1 MESSVSKFVEA
12 LNNPQNGWV
21 IRRDA
26 AERLGRAA
34 LESITALSSH
44 LKDKDMDVVIA
55 IEACLEP
62 LHVVLQTRDKTR
74 KHYSFR
80 DLAEGCQKK
89 NSREVETHE
98 KGYMITVTLPK
109 KRRQRVYIMRYKSKD
124 GRDMVRV
131 FTMCGRANKDY
142 EHLALQLNRKFS
154 HAALALQKWK
164 DEDYLVLVNN
174 ILRQEATPDMI
185 KRCVKEMA
193 YYGDWLEEKIEGTD
207 EL

>member
-1 MESSVSKFVEA
+1 MEGSISELVKT
-12 LNNPQNGWV
+12 LDNPEPGWV

-26 AERLGRAA
+26 AEALGKIA
-34 LESITALSSH
+34 LESVTALSAH
-44 LKDKDMDVVIA
+44 LKDKDMDVLIA
-55 IEACLEP
+55 VEAVLEP
-62 LHVVLQTRDKTR
+62 LHVLLQTRDKTR
-74 KHYSFR
+74 KYYSLR
-80 DLAEGCQKK
+80 DLAQGVQKK
-89 NSREVETHE
+89 GEREIEAHET
-98 KGYMITVTLPK
+98 GYVVTATLPN

-124 GRDMVRV
+124 GRDMVRI
-131 FTMCGRANKDY
+131 FTMCGKANKDY

-154 HAALALQKWK
+154 HAAFAIQKWK

-174 ILRQEATPDMI
+174 ILRQEVTPDMV